1 MLIFK
6 ICFYRLLP
14 LSVLLLA
21 ACSALKAPESSSVLK
36 NHIASDEWQ
45 EYQHQLKQIQQFQIQ
60 GSVAYFSDE
69 KKAYARFFWQQYSPE
84 NYHLLLLS
92 PLGQTEFELKVTNGR
107 VDMAKYKDQGEIK
120 GDAEEILFKLTG
132 IPIPLEHLSRWIVGA
147 SSDADEI
154 ILNRQSR
161 LKTLIHHK
169 KEQTWKVYYQAYNTK
184 ITPIL
189 PERLELYL
197 ISPNHQDQRMTL
209 KINHWILK

>member
-21 ACSALKAPESSSVLK
+21 ACSAFKAPEFSSVLK
-36 NHIASDEWQ
+36 NHIVSDQWQ

-60 GSVAYFSDE
+60 GSVAYFSNK
-69 KKAYARFFWQQYSPE
+69 KKASARFFWQQYSPK
-84 NYHLLLLS
+84 NYHLLLMS
-92 PLGQTEFELKVTNGR
+92 HLGQTAFELKVTNGR

-120 GDAEEILFKLTG
+120 GDAEEILFKFTG
-132 IPIPLEHLSRWIVGA
+132 IPIPLEDLSRWIIGA

-154 ILNRQSR
+154 ILNHQSC
-161 LKTLIHHK
+161 LKMLIHHT

>member
-21 ACSALKAPESSSVLK
+21 ACSALKAPEFSSVLK
-36 NHIASDEWQ
+36 NHIASDQWQ

-60 GSVAYFSDE
+60 GSVAYFSNK
-69 KKAYARFFWQQYSPE
+69 KKASARFFWQQYSPK
-84 NYHLLLLS
+84 NYHLLLMS
-92 PLGQTEFELKVTNGR
+92 HLGQTAFELKVTNGH

-132 IPIPLEHLSRWIVGA
+132 IPIPLEHLSRWIIGA

-154 ILNRQSR
+154 ILNRQSC
-161 LKTLIHHK
+161 LKMLIHHK
-169 KEQTWKVYYQAYNTK
+169 KEQTWKVYYQDYNTK

-197 ISPNHQDQRMTL
+197 ISPNHQDQRITL